1 MSHLHSVQK
10 YNKWED
16 LLKNANILVW
26 LPTVEKTPVPYKSKI
41 VTFNY
46 EQAKGP
52 FKNSYHN
59 KVSK

>member
-1 MSHLHSVQK
+1 MRGLIEKCKYFSVIA
-10 YNKWED
+10 NRG
-16 LLKNANILVW
+16 KN
-26 LPTVEKTPVPYKSKI
+26 PVPYKSKI